1 MALFFKGDQLQCKIG
16 YIHPALL
23 ILNKNPCLTIFVCV
37 EVFVRKSPNH
47 KTADQMFIKWL

>member
-23 ILNKNPCLTIFVCV
+23 ILNKNPCLIIFVCV
-37 EVFVRKSPNH
+37 EAFVRKSPNH